1 MRTRPSSEPADDRRA
16 EPRHSVFFRTVLI
29 ESEVEGEPTEI
40 INIARSGFL
49 ARTQMI
55 REIGSTIALRLPVVG
70 QRDATVTW
78 CGKGLLGGR
87 FTDPI
92 DQASFSGLLASLA

>member
-1 MRTRPSSEPADDRRA
+1 MRTRPSVEPTDDRRA
-16 EPRHSVFFRTVLI
+16 EPRHNVFFRTVLI
-29 ESEVEGEPTEI
+29 ESEVEGESTEI

-49 ARTQMI
+49 ARTQMT

-70 QRDATVTW
+70 QRVATVTW

-87 FTDPI
+87 FADPI
-92 DQASFSGLLASLA
+92 DQASFSRLLGSLA